1 MSVFAPAT
9 PFADFIYRHFRS
21 VHALKLGLAL
31 LVAVTI
37 NAIWA
42 PPHFI
47 WSMVTIVV
55 IMMSL
60 PQVGGAI
67 EKSLQRAIG
76 TCLGSAYG
84 VMLVAT
90 VDSYWL
96 IMSLLILAVSLI
108 CFISAGRYSY
118 AYLVSGFTIIIVVG
132 DANHDTSEALWRT
145 ANILS
150 GCVIAILVSLFIFP
164 IKAKQDWRSQL
175 THAID
180 NMAEVLAQHL
190 KAPANHDLD
199 FRAKLEA
206 AMKAVLTQKKL
217 FFSLEWES
225 KTLKKH
231 KVLLSQLANKQV
243 RLITLLELLPLT
255 RWQEEDKDA
264 YLQINAVAS
273 ELAFYLQ
280 QLAEF
285 VAGKAQQLPTLP
297 ECLEQELQHR
307 LQLAL
312 ASATIASTI
321 VTSTTAST
329 TDLDAAAT
337 DGEVPQ
343 GFALTGYSW
352 LIYQLAIAVE
362 ALYEDIA
369 IIEIA
374 YNKQPASQITS
385 GKAD

>member
-21 VHALKLGLAL
+21 IHALKLGLAL

-47 WSMVTIVV
+47 WSMVTIVI

-118 AYLVSGFTIIIVVG
+118 AYLVAGFTIIIVG

-180 NMAEVLAQHL
+180 NMAEVLAEHL
-190 KAPANHDLD
+190 KAPANHELD
-199 FRAKLEA
+199 FRARLEA

-225 KTLKKH
+225 QTLKKH

-297 ECLEQELQHR
+297 ECLDQELQHR

-312 ASATIASTI
+312 VAATQASTADP
-321 VTSTTAST
+321 VTAVN
-329 TDLDAAAT
+329 DQ
-337 DGEVPQ
+337 VPQ

-362 ALYEDIA
+362 ALYKDIA
-369 IIEIA
+369 IIDIA
-374 YNKQPASQITS
+374 YHKRPASQITPN
-385 GKAD
+385 KTA

>member
-21 VHALKLGLAL
+21 IHALKLGLAL
-31 LVAVTI
+31 LIAVTI

-90 VDSYWL
+90 IDSYWL

-118 AYLVSGFTIIIVVG
+118 AYLVAGFTIIIVVG

-164 IKAKQDWRSQL
+164 IRAKQDWRSQL
-175 THAID
+175 THAIE
-180 NMAEVLAQHL
+180 NMAEVLTQHL
-190 KAPANHDLD
+190 KAPANHSLD
-199 FRAKLEA
+199 FRAELEA

-231 KVLLSQLANKQV
+231 KVLLAQLANKQV

-255 RWQEEDKDA
+255 RWQAEDENA
-264 YLQINAVAS
+264 YNQVNETAA
-273 ELAFYLQ
+273 ELPLYLH
-280 QLAEF
+280 QLASF
-285 VAGKAQQLPTLP
+285 VAGDLSQLPSLH
-297 ECLEQELQHR
+297 LESELQQK
-307 LQLAL
+307 LQRTLQ
-312 ASATIASTI
+312 SS
-321 VTSTTAST
+321 
-329 TDLDAAAT
+329 TDLGTQTAAPLA
-337 DGEVPQ
+337 DHGAAPQ
-343 GFALTGYSW
+343 EFAITGYSW
-352 LIYQLAIAVE
+352 LIYQLAIAVD
-362 ALYEDIA
+362 ALYADIA
-369 IIEIA
+369 IINATYRKPTIGPIKSA
-374 YNKQPASQITS
+374 N
-385 GKAD
+385 

>member
-1 MSVFAPAT
+1 M
-9 PFADFIYRHFRS
+9 
-21 VHALKLGLAL
+21 
-31 LVAVTI
+31 
-37 NAIWA
+37 
-42 PPHFI
+42 
-47 WSMVTIVV
+47 
-55 IMMSL
+55 
-60 PQVGGAI
+60 
-67 EKSLQRAIG
+67 
-76 TCLGSAYG
+76 
-84 VMLVAT
+84 
-90 VDSYWL
+90 
-96 IMSLLILAVSLI
+96 
-108 CFISAGRYSY
+108 
-118 AYLVSGFTIIIVVG
+118 
-132 DANHDTSEALWRT
+132 
-145 ANILS
+145 
-150 GCVIAILVSLFIFP
+150 
-164 IKAKQDWRSQL
+164 
-175 THAID
+175 
-180 NMAEVLAQHL
+180 
-190 KAPANHDLD
+190 
-199 FRAKLEA
+199 
-206 AMKAVLTQKKL
+206 
-217 FFSLEWES
+217 
-225 KTLKKH
+225 
-231 KVLLSQLANKQV
+231 

-312 ASATIASTI
+312 ASAPITSTI
-321 VTSTTAST
+321 VASTTTASS

-369 IIEIA
+369 IIELA

>member
-9 PFADFIYRHFRS
+9 PFAHFIYRYFRS
-21 VHALKLGLAL
+21 IHALKLGLAL
-31 LVAVTI
+31 LIAVTI

-76 TCLGSAYG
+76 TCFGSAYG

-118 AYLVSGFTIIIVVG
+118 AYLVSGFTVIIVVG
-132 DANHDTSEALWRT
+132 DASHDTSEALWRA

-175 THAID
+175 AHAID
-180 NMAEVLAQHL
+180 KMAEVLTLHL
-190 KAPANHDLD
+190 KAPANHSLD
-199 FRAKLEA
+199 FNAELAA

-225 KTLKKH
+225 TTLKKH

-255 RWQEEDKDA
+255 RWQESDKDA
-264 YLQINAVAS
+264 YHQINGIAA
-273 ELAFYLQ
+273 ELSRYLQ
-280 QLAEF
+280 QLAAF
-285 VAGKAQQLPTLP
+285 VGGKNPQLPVLPQQLVPQLQQTL
-297 ECLEQELQHR
+297 QQA
-307 LQLAL
+307 LAL
-312 ASATIASTI
+312 TPGSSAQEPLSNRDYA
-321 VTSTTAST
+321 
-329 TDLDAAAT
+329 
-337 DGEVPQ
+337 
-343 GFALTGYSW
+343 GFALTGYGW
-352 LIYQLAIAVE
+352 LIYQLTIAVE
-362 ALYEDIA
+362 ALYE
-369 IIEIA
+369 
-374 YNKQPASQITS
+374 
-385 GKAD
+385 

>member
-1 MSVFAPAT
+1 
-9 PFADFIYRHFRS
+9 
-21 VHALKLGLAL
+21 
-31 LVAVTI
+31 
-37 NAIWA
+37 
-42 PPHFI
+42 
-47 WSMVTIVV
+47 
-55 IMMSL
+55 
-60 PQVGGAI
+60 
-67 EKSLQRAIG
+67 
-76 TCLGSAYG
+76 
-84 VMLVAT
+84 
-90 VDSYWL
+90 
-96 IMSLLILAVSLI
+96 
-108 CFISAGRYSY
+108 
-118 AYLVSGFTIIIVVG
+118 
-132 DANHDTSEALWRT
+132 
-145 ANILS
+145 
-150 GCVIAILVSLFIFP
+150 
-164 IKAKQDWRSQL
+164 
-175 THAID
+175 
-180 NMAEVLAQHL
+180 
-190 KAPANHDLD
+190 
-199 FRAKLEA
+199 
-206 AMKAVLTQKKL
+206 MKAVLTQKKL

-285 VAGKAQQLPTLP
+285 VAGKAQQLPILP

-312 ASATIASTI
+312 ASATI
-321 VTSTTAST
+321 VAST

>member
-9 PFADFIYRHFRS
+9 PFADFIYRHSRS
-21 VHALKLGLAL
+21 IHALKLGLAL
-31 LVAVTI
+31 LIAVTI

-47 WSMVTIVV
+47 WSMVTIVI

-96 IMSLLILAVSLI
+96 MMSLLILAVSLI

-118 AYLVSGFTIIIVVG
+118 AYLVAGFTIIIVVG

-164 IKAKQDWRSQL
+164 IQAKQDWRSQL
-175 THAID
+175 THAIE
-180 NMAEVLAQHL
+180 NMANVLTKHL
-190 KAPANHDLD
+190 KAPANHSLD
-199 FRAKLEA
+199 FRTELEA

-231 KVLLSQLANKQV
+231 KVLLAQLVNKQV

-264 YLQINAVAS
+264 YHQINSIAA
-273 ELAFYLQ
+273 ELALYLQ

-285 VAGKAQQLPTLP
+285 IAGNTPQLPTLP
-297 ECLEQELQHR
+297 EHLELQLQQR
-307 LQLAL
+307 LQLTL
-312 ASATIASTI
+312 PMASGMAS
-321 VTSTTAST
+321 
-329 TDLDAAAT
+329 LDITPLSHQA
-337 DGEVPQ
+337 PQ

-362 ALYEDIA
+362 ALYEDIS
-369 IIEIA
+369 IIDSA
-374 YNKQPASQITS
+374 YNKPPAKSN
-385 GKAD
+385 